1 MSPPHIG
8 APPGHT
14 LHPADKTARC
24 AELARDIVKAGEVE
38 GVKLEALYRHTR
50 GGWIRPRVFVG
61 YRCHLR
67 VLARSGS
74 EVFFI
79 AEGNGTTPF
88 GAVLDALAQPV
99 PYYLYTE

>member
-1 MSPPHIG
+1 M
-8 APPGHT
+8 
-14 LHPADKTARC
+14 HPADKTARC
-24 AELARDIVKAGEVE
+24 AELARHLIKAGEVE
-38 GVKLEALYRHTR
+38 GVKLEVIYRRTR
-50 GGWIRPRVFVG
+50 GGWIRPLVCLG

-74 EVFFI
+74 EVFFT

-99 PYYLYTE
+99 PYYMYTE